1 MTGPDMTG
9 PDMTGANVAGPD
21 MPGPDMPRNDM
32 PGTGAGEWRIER
44 LGRRGDGVAV
54 PLGGAGGRALA
65 AMTLPGEV
73 IAGEVTARGTV
84 GREAVGGGAAGGV
97 IAAPRILSPSPDR
110 VRAPCPHYRTCG
122 GCALMH
128 ASDPFVAGW
137 KAEIVRGALAAQGI
151 EVGTGAAAGAVH
163 TSPPRSRRRAV
174 LSGRRTKKGA
184 LVGFHARASDV
195 VVDVAECLVIR
206 PAILAA
212 LPDLRRLVSLG
223 GSRTAELTLGVTETP
238 AGLDIAVSGGKP
250 MTPGLLSDLAAL
262 ADACG
267 WARLD
272 WDGEA
277 LTRRPPALPLGRAQV
292 VPPPR
297 AFLQA
302 TAEGEAALVAA
313 VRAIVG
319 DAARIAD
326 LYAGIGTFT
335 LPLAERAEVH
345 AVEGLAA
352 PLDALDAG
360 WRGAHGLRRV
370 TTETRDLARR
380 PLLPDEL
387 ARFEAVVIDPP
398 RAGAPAQAEHLAASR
413 VPVVAWVSC
422 DPVTFARDA
431 RRMVLGGYRLSA
443 LEVVDQFRWSPH
455 VETVAAFHRQR
466 TPG

>member
-1 MTGPDMTG
+1 MTAVQGSASSG
-9 PDMTGANVAGPD
+9 GA
-21 MPGPDMPRNDM
+21 M
-32 PGTGAGEWRIER
+32 EWRVAR

-54 PLGGAGGRALA
+54 PVAAPLTAPPDEPPEGTANGTGGRVLA

-73 IAGEVTARGTV
+73 I
-84 GREAVGGGAAGGV
+84 GGAAVDGI
-97 IAAPRILSPSPDR
+97 IAQPRILTPSPDR

-122 GCALMH
+122 GCSLMH
-128 ASDPFVAGW
+128 ASDGFVARW
-137 KAEIVRGALAAQGI
+137 KAGIVRGALAAQGI
-151 EVGTGAAAGAVH
+151 EVEIGAVH
-163 TSPPRSRRRAV
+163 TSPPWSRRRAV

-206 PAILAA
+206 PTILAA
-212 LPDLRRLVSLG
+212 LPDLRRLVTLG
-223 GSRTAELTLGVTETP
+223 GSRTGELTLAVTETP
-238 AGLDIAVSGGKP
+238 AGLDIAVTGGKP
-250 MTPGLLSDLAAL
+250 MTPALFADLAAL

-277 LTRRPPALPLGRAQV
+277 LTRRPPALAMGRAQV

-302 TAEGEAALVAA
+302 TAEGEAALLAA
-313 VRAIVG
+313 VRGIVG
-319 DAARIAD
+319 AAPRIAD
-326 LYAGIGTFT
+326 LYAGIGTFA

-345 AVEGLAA
+345 AVEGLAP
-352 PLDALDAG
+352 PLAALDAG
-360 WRGAHGLRRV
+360 WRGATGTGAGLRRV
-370 TTETRDLARR
+370 TTEMRDLARR

-387 ARFEAVVIDPP
+387 ARFDAVVIDPP
-398 RAGAPAQAEHLAASR
+398 RAGALAQADALAASR

-431 RRMVLGGYRLSA
+431 RRMVEGGYRLDRI
-443 LEVVDQFRWSPH
+443 EVVDQFRWSPH
-455 VETVAAFHRQR
+455 VETVAAFQR
-466 TPG
+466 PRTQN

>member
-1 MTGPDMTG
+1 MTPWT
-9 PDMTGANVAGPD
+9 
-21 MPGPDMPRNDM
+21 
-32 PGTGAGEWRIER
+32 IER

-54 PLGGAGGRALA
+54 PVGGAGGRALA

-151 EVGTGAAAGAVH
+151 EVGTGGAAGAVH

-238 AGLDIAVSGGKP
+238 AGLDIAVSGG
-250 MTPGLLSDLAAL
+250 
-262 ADACG
+262 
-267 WARLD
+267 
-272 WDGEA
+272 E
-277 LTRRPPALPLGRAQV
+277 
-292 VPPPR
+292 
-297 AFLQA
+297 
-302 TAEGEAALVAA
+302 
-313 VRAIVG
+313 
-319 DAARIAD
+319 
-326 LYAGIGTFT
+326 
-335 LPLAERAEVH
+335 
-345 AVEGLAA
+345 
-352 PLDALDAG
+352 
-360 WRGAHGLRRV
+360 
-370 TTETRDLARR
+370 
-380 PLLPDEL
+380 
-387 ARFEAVVIDPP
+387 
-398 RAGAPAQAEHLAASR
+398 
-413 VPVVAWVSC
+413 
-422 DPVTFARDA
+422 
-431 RRMVLGGYRLSA
+431 
-443 LEVVDQFRWSPH
+443 
-455 VETVAAFHRQR
+455 
-466 TPG
+466 

>member
-1 MTGPDMTG
+1 MNSDLVGEAVG
-9 PDMTGANVAGPD
+9 GLVGGA
-21 MPGPDMPRNDM
+21 M
-32 PGTGAGEWRIER
+32 EWRVAR

-54 PLGGAGGRALA
+54 PVAAPLTAPPDEPTDGTGGRVLA

-73 IAGEVTARGTV
+73 I
-84 GREAVGGGAAGGV
+84 GGAAADGI
-97 IAAPRILSPSPDR
+97 IAQPRILTPSPDR

-122 GCALMH
+122 GCSLMH
-128 ASDPFVAGW
+128 ASDGFVAGW
-137 KAEIVRGALAAQGI
+137 KAGIVRGALAAQGI
-151 EVGTGAAAGAVH
+151 EVEIGAVH

-195 VVDVAECLVIR
+195 VVDVTDCLVIR

-212 LPDLRRLVSLG
+212 LPDLRRLVTLG
-223 GSRTAELTLGVTETP
+223 GSRTAELTLAVTETP
-238 AGLDIAVSGGKP
+238 AGLDVAVTGGKP
-250 MTPGLLSDLAAL
+250 MTPALLADLAAL

-277 LTRRPPALPLGRAQV
+277 LTRRPPALALGRAQV

-302 TAEGEAALVAA
+302 TAEGEAALLAA
-313 VRAIVG
+313 VRGIVG
-319 DAARIAD
+319 AAPRIAD
-326 LYAGIGTFT
+326 LYAGIGTFA

-345 AVEGLAA
+345 AVEGLAP
-352 PLDALDAG
+352 PLAALDAG
-360 WRGAHGLRRV
+360 WRGAAGSGAGLRRV
-370 TTETRDLARR
+370 TTEMRDLARR

-387 ARFEAVVIDPP
+387 ARFDAVVIDPP
-398 RAGAPAQAEHLAASR
+398 RAGASAQADALAASR

-431 RRMVLGGYRLSA
+431 RRMVEGGYRLA
-443 LEVVDQFRWSPH
+443 GIEVVDQFRWSPH
-455 VETVAAFHRQR
+455 VETVAAFQR
-466 TPG
+466 PRTQN